1 MDRKKT
7 PREFYSEFTEKPFTQ
22 CIDCGQEFCDTH
34 DLFTVLKSIVGGETV
49 FEMAICIYCALQMRS
64 RYSEETTQNLRDFFE
79 KQGLNREGAENSET
93 DVPQQPVE
101 DDSLSESQPSSNP
114 LDGIEQCT
122 FCSKLRSDCH
132 RYEIVGLFI
141 DNDLLVDLSNDGLAG
156 GSPMMLCDEC
166 NAKMSELVSK
176 KTRDE
181 WDRFVEEHFDGPPGV
196 EVDGPS
202 VEPIFF

>member
-7 PREFYSEFTEKPFTQ
+7 PREFYSEYTEKPFTQ
-22 CIDCGQEFCDTH
+22 CIDCGQEFCESH
-34 DLFTVLKSIVGGETV
+34 DLFTVLKSVVGGETV
-49 FEMAICIYCALQMRS
+49 FEMAICIFCALQMRS
-64 RYSEETTQNLRDFFE
+64 RYSEETTQNMRDFFE
-79 KQGLNREGAENSET
+79 KQSVNREDAAS
-93 DVPQQPVE
+93 DV
-101 DDSLSESQPSSNP
+101 DDSQAADDTLSEGEQSADPMY
-114 LDGIEQCT
+114 GIEQCT
-122 FCSKLRSDCH
+122 FCSKPRSDCH

-141 DNDLLVDLSNDGLAG
+141 DEDLIVDLSTDGLAG

-166 NAKMSELVSK
+166 NAKMSEMVSK

-196 EVDGPS
+196 EVDGPT